1 MAFRLA
7 SEIPV
12 LPRLGIL
19 GNDKCSAGFSVI
31 TLRSNSHLKKN
42 LQARTEPCKVSV
54 DSFPSANGWLL
65 WLPHRLERISRPANQ
80 SSRSASITEMMGVS
94 DPRVFTRSIS
104 FVRYHLAVVLDFP
117 PTPTYRKVCKA

>member
-80 SSRSASITEMMGVS
+80 THRAASLTEMMGGS
-94 DPRVFTRSIS
+94 EPRGFTRFNN
-104 FVRYHLAVVLDFP
+104 FVLLH
-117 PTPTYRKVCKA
+117 